1 MSAWFFR
8 RRRIRPVGTTLESGG
23 EGLGTTWRESRLI
36 KLLIISTLV
45 AIGMLAYP
53 RQRVYEFPAEV
64 GEVWRESDLASPQA
78 FPIYKTREEL
88 QSEIQAIRS
97 NALPIFRDEANSY
110 AVSIRNLDSTNT
122 RLERV
127 FRLYGSWQS
136 AKLRSDR
143 TQVARDSI
151 AFRQARD
158 LLNLGLDA
166 RQWQLLLDSYA
177 ERAPGLASNRRTPAS
192 DRRLDEE
199 LFGHVRLLVTRYS
212 GQPVVDISLDN
223 ILTEEIIV
231 LNERDRT
238 QRFMQRTDLVDPGQL
253 SAELTEYFAGLY
265 PARPDTAALG
275 RALFRQI
282 YRPQLTFLSEA
293 TEASIQDE
301 LSRISRTRGLVRE
314 GEVIVRNGEVVTD
327 EVKTKLNSLARS
339 LAERGGQVRAWLLI
353 LGQLVM
359 TLIAFMI
366 FYLFLY
372 ILRRRLFNDN
382 RDVLLTSVLLGTIVG
397 LYAAA
402 VRFEDVPD
410 LAVPVAIASILL
422 TVFYDSRVGIFATI
436 SLAVLGGVY
445 FGNDFKFTA
454 LTIFAG
460 TIAVFSVREIKRRAP
475 FVTTA
480 GLVLLAYASMVGGF
494 WLFDVV
500 PLGKGIVAEFV
511 LIGINSVLV
520 LLAQPLV
527 LIFERLF
534 RLTTDVTL
542 LELSDTN
549 RDLLRELSIKA
560 PGTFNH
566 SLQVANLAEAA
577 ADAIGSNALLA
588 RVGALY
594 HDIGK
599 MQKPE
604 YFVENQR
611 SGYNPHDR
619 LKPRMSALIIGSH
632 VRDGVDL
639 GRQGNIPDVI
649 LDFITMHHGTS
660 RMEYFYSKALQLTEE
675 GEQPPSE
682 SEFRYPGPRPNT
694 RETGIVMLADS
705 VEAASRS
712 IDQPTPRKLE
722 SMVNSIFE
730 SRIADNQ
737 LDHCPLTFAEINLI
751 KGTLLSM
758 LSGMHHF
765 RVKYPGQEEAI
776 EAPKEVAAEVEPEAE
791 VPEEPVADDA
801 SELEPSAGGEGATE
815 RVE

>member
-1 MSAWFFR
+1 MSAWSFR

-23 EGLGTTWRESRLI
+23 DPRGKTWRESRLL
-36 KLLIISTLV
+36 KAVIIGVLV
-45 AIGMLAYP
+45 VIGMLAYP

-64 GEVWRESDLASPQA
+64 GEVWRHSDLASPQA
-78 FPIYKTREEL
+78 FPIFKTRQEL
-88 QSEIQAIRS
+88 QSEIQSIRTTS
-97 NALPIFRDEANSY
+97 LPIFREEANAY
-110 AVSIRNLDSTNT
+110 AVSIRNIDSTSA
-122 RLERV
+122 RLERI
-127 FRLYGSWQS
+127 FGSYAQWQS
-136 AKLRSDR
+136 SKLRSR
-143 TQVARDSI
+143 RSEASRDSTAFLQTI
-151 AFRQARD
+151 ARSGI
-158 LLNLGLDA
+158 GLDP

-177 ERAPGLASNRRTPAS
+177 ERVPGLASTRRTPVGT
-192 DRRLDEE
+192 RRLDEE
-199 LFGHVRLLVTRYS
+199 LMAHVRLLITRYS
-212 GQPVVDISLDN
+212 DQPVIDIGLDN
-223 ILTEEIIV
+223 VLTDEIIV

-238 QRFMQRTDLVDPGQL
+238 QRFLSRGDLVAPSRLSSELSRYFEDLYGQ
-253 SAELTEYFAGLY
+253 SS
-265 PARPDTAALG
+265 DTAAVG
-275 RALFRQI
+275 RALFRQVF
-282 YRPQLTFLSEA
+282 RPQLTFLSEA
-293 TEASIQDE
+293 TEARIQDA
-301 LSRISRTRGLVRE
+301 LSKISTTRGLIRE
-314 GEVIVRNGEVVTD
+314 GEVVVRNGEIIT
-327 EVKTKLNSLARS
+327 EEIKAKLNSLARS

-353 LGQLVM
+353 LGQLMMV
-359 TLIAFMI
+359 LISFTI

-382 RDVLLTSVLLGTIVG
+382 RDVLLTSVLLAIIVG

-422 TVFYDSRVGIFATI
+422 TVFYDSRVGIFATL

-445 FGNDFKFTA
+445 FGTDFKFTS

-480 GLVLLAYASMVGGF
+480 GLVLLAYATMLGGF

-500 PLGKGIVAEFV
+500 PLGKGMASELV
-511 LIGINSVLV
+511 LIGTNSVLV

-534 RLTTDVTL
+534 RITTDVTL

-549 RDLLRELSIKA
+549 RDVLRELSIKA
-560 PGTFNH
+560 PGSFNH

-577 ADAIGSNALLA
+577 ADAIGANALLA

-632 VRDGVDL
+632 VRDGIDL
-639 GRQGNIPDVI
+639 GRQERIPDVV
-649 LDFITMHHGTS
+649 LDFITMHHGTA
-660 RMEYFYSKALQLTEE
+660 RMEYFYNKALQTTEE
-675 GEQPPSE
+675 GEQPPAE
-682 SEFRYPGPRPNT
+682 SEFRYPGPRPNS

-712 IDQPTPRKLE
+712 IEQPTQRKLE

-730 SRIADNQ
+730 SRIADGQ
-737 LDHCPLTFAEINLI
+737 LDHCPLTFADINTI
-751 KGTLLSM
+751 RVTLLSM
-758 LSGMHHF
+758 LSGIHHF
-765 RVKYPGQEEAI
+765 RVKYPGQDQITASA
-776 EAPKEVAAEVEPEAE
+776 EAPASEAPSVEGPDVEIT
-791 VPEEPVADDA
+791 EE
-801 SELEPSAGGEGATE
+801 SELEASPGGKSAPEH
-815 RVE
+815 VE